1 MKYALYVALLYIF
14 LPFNL
19 HIDLIAVLLFF
30 IVFKEDER
38 FVLLFSFFAGLL
50 VDLYD
55 PVVIG
60 INLLIYLS
68 LVQILLY
75 IKKYIAQ
82 SNLVTFS
89 VFATFYL
96 TKIVIIHVALSIS
109 PKIQP
114 AIITLLFFFPIFLLL
129 NKLVYKVWMKT

>member
-50 VDLYD
+50 VDLYY